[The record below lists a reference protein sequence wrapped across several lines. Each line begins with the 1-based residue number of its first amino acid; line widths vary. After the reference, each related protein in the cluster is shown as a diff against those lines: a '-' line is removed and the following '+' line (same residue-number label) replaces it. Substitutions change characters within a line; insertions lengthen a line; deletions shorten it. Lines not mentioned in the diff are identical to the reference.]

1 MGKYKIILREI
12 PEYVIDKSTITY
24 QVMFVSIFAL
34 VFINIYSPFNASSW
48 FEVGRIE
55 FFFYSSAFILFG
67 MLIIVVSKLIFF
79 LIAKRRKFTYL
90 LFGIWHVMEVVLL
103 AVTYLVVDLALLNSE
118 AELVERFTGL
128 LFITLLVLAIPYS
141 LSWLWISLKDKREK
155 LEVHTQD
162 TSQEFRERKMITFR
176 DETDK
181 LRFSIKSQD
190 ILYVEST
197 DNYVTVHTVEK
208 GKIKKIMLRNTMK
221 RLEKELEGT
230 LIQRCHRSYMVN
242 FENIKLVKLISTN
255 LYIYMDYADEIR
267 IPVSR
272 TYAEHVHEFLNRV
285 SL

>member
-1 MGKYKIILREI
+1 MKKVLGEI
-12 PEYVIDKSTITY
+12 PDYLKDKSTIIT

-34 VFINIYSPFNASSW
+34 VFINIYSPFNAATW

-55 FFFYSSAFILFG
+55 FFFYSSAFILSG
-67 MLIIVVSKLIFF
+67 MLIIVISKLIFV
-79 LIAKRRKFTYL
+79 LIADRVRISYL
-90 LFGIWHVMEVVLL
+90 TFGLWHLMEIILL
-103 AVTYLVVDLALLNSE
+103 AAAYLVVDLYFLKSG
-118 AELVERFTGL
+118 AELLERFTGL

-141 LSWLWISLKDKREK
+141 LSWLWLSLKDKRTT
-155 LEVHTQD
+155 LESLTEN
-162 TSQEFRERKMITFR
+162 TSQEFREKKMITFR
-176 DETDK
+176 DETEK
-181 LRFSIKSQD
+181 LRFSIKSRD

-197 DNYVTVHTVEK
+197 DNYVTIHTTEQ
-208 GKIKKIMLRNTMK
+208 GKLRKIMLRNTMK

-242 FENIKLVKLISTN
+242 FENIKLVKLISAN
-255 LYIYMDYADEIR
+255 LYIYMDFPEEIR

>member
-1 MGKYKIILREI
+1 MKYIFRDI
-12 PEYVIDKSTITY
+12 PEYLKDKSTIIT

-55 FFFYSSAFILFG
+55 FFFYSSAFILSG
-67 MLIIVVSKLIFF
+67 MLIIVLSKLIFF
-79 LIAKRRKFTYL
+79 LLLRRLRITYFI
-90 LFGIWHVMEVVLL
+90 FGLWNLMEIVLL
-103 AVTYLVVDLALLNSE
+103 AVAYLAVDLLLLKSG

-141 LSWLWISLKDKREK
+141 LSWLWLSLKDKRMK
-155 LEVHTQD
+155 LENLTQD
-162 TSQEFRERKMITFR
+162 TSLEFREKQMISFR
-176 DETDK
+176 DESEK
-181 LRFSIKSQD
+181 LRFSIKSRD

-197 DNYVTVHTVEK
+197 DNYVTVFTREEDK
-208 GKIKKIMLRNTMK
+208 MKKVMLRNTMK

-242 FENIKLVKLISTN
+242 FENIKLVKLISAN
-255 LYIYMDYADEIR
+255 LYIFMDFPEEIR

-285 SL
+285 SV

>member
-1 MGKYKIILREI
+1 LSPSLHWYSLI
-12 PEYVIDKSTITY
+12 
-24 QVMFVSIFAL
+24 SIR
-34 VFINIYSPFNASSW
+34 PFNASSW

-55 FFFYSSAFILFG
+55 FFFYSSAFILSG
-67 MLIIVVSKLIFF
+67 MLVIVLSKLIF
-79 LIAKRRKFTYL
+79 
-90 LFGIWHVMEVVLL
+90 VLL
-103 AVTYLVVDLALLNSE
+103 ARRIKVTYLVFGLWNLMEIVLLTSAYLVVDIILLKSG
-118 AELVERFTGL
+118 AELVERFTSL

-141 LSWLWISLKDKREK
+141 LSWLWLSLKDKRTK
-155 LEVHTQD
+155 LENLIEN
-162 TSQEFRERKMITFR
+162 TSLEFKEKKMISFR
-176 DETDK
+176 DEAEK
-181 LRFSIKSQD
+181 LRFSINSRD
-190 ILYVEST
+190 ILFIEST
-197 DNYVTVHTVEK
+197 DNYVTVQTIEK

-255 LYIYMDYADEIR
+255 LYIYMDFTEEIR

>member
-1 MGKYKIILREI
+1 MGKIKIILREI
-12 PEYVIDKSTITY
+12 PDYVIEKSTITS

-67 MLIIVVSKLIFF
+67 MLIIVISKLLFF
-79 LIAKRRKFTYL
+79 LIARRRKFTYL
-90 LFGIWHVMEVVLL
+90 LFGIWHVMEVLLL
-103 AVTYLVVDLALLNSE
+103 AVTYLVVDLVMLNSE
-118 AELVERFTGL
+118 AELVERFTSL

-155 LEVHTQD
+155 LEGHTQD
-162 TSQEFRERKMITFR
+162 TSLEFRERKMITFR

>member
-1 MGKYKIILREI
+1 MGKIKIILREI
-12 PEYVIDKSTITY
+12 PDYVIDKSTITS

-67 MLIIVVSKLIFF
+67 MLIIVISKLLFF
-79 LIAKRRKFTYL
+79 LIARRRKFTYL
-90 LFGIWHVMEVVLL
+90 LFGIWHVMEVLLL
-103 AVTYLVVDLALLNSE
+103 AVTYLVVDLVMLNSE
-118 AELVERFTGL
+118 AELVERFTSL

-155 LEVHTQD
+155 LEGHTQD
-162 TSQEFRERKMITFR
+162 TSTEFRERKMITFR

-255 LYIYMDYADEIR
+255 LYIYMDYVDEIR

>member
-12 PEYVIDKSTITY
+12 PEYLRDKSTITS

-103 AVTYLVVDLALLNSE
+103 AVTYLVVDLVMLNSE

-155 LEVHTQD
+155 LEGHTQD

-176 DETDK
+176 DETEK

-190 ILYVEST
+190 ILFVEST

-208 GKIKKIMLRNTMK
+208 GKIRKIMLRNTMK

-255 LYIYMDYADEIR
+255 LYIYMDHTEEIR

>member
-1 MGKYKIILREI
+1 MKILFREI
-12 PEYVIDKSTITY
+12 PDYLKDKSTIIT

-55 FFFYSSAFILFG
+55 FFFYSSAFILSG
-67 MLIIVVSKLIFF
+67 MLIIVLSKLIFV
-79 LIAKRRKFTYL
+79 LLAGRVRFTVL
-90 LFGIWHVMEVVLL
+90 LFGLWNLMEIVLL
-103 AVTYLVVDLALLNSE
+103 AAGYLVVDLILLKSG
-118 AELVERFTGL
+118 AELVERFMGL

-141 LSWLWISLKDKREK
+141 LSWLWLSLKDKRTK
-155 LEVHTQD
+155 LENLTEN
-162 TSQEFRERKMITFR
+162 TSQEFREKKMISFR
-176 DETDK
+176 DETEK
-181 LRFSIKSQD
+181 LRFSINSRD
-190 ILYVEST
+190 ILFVEST
-197 DNYVTVHTVEK
+197 DNYVTVYTIEK
-208 GKIKKIMLRNTMK
+208 GKTKKIMLRNTMK

-255 LYIYMDYADEIR
+255 LYIYMDFTEETR

>member
-1 MGKYKIILREI
+1 MKKVLREI
-12 PEYVIDKSTITY
+12 PDYLKDKYTIIT

-55 FFFYSSAFILFG
+55 FFFYSSAFILSG
-67 MLIIVVSKLIFF
+67 MLIIVISKLVFV
-79 LIAKRRKFTYL
+79 LIADRVRITYL
-90 LFGIWHVMEVVLL
+90 IFGLWHMLEIFLL
-103 AVTYLVVDLALLNSE
+103 AVAYLVVDLYLLKSG

-141 LSWLWISLKDKREK
+141 LSWLWLSLKDKRTT
-155 LEVHTQD
+155 LENLTEN
-162 TSQEFRERKMITFR
+162 TSQEFREKKMVTFR
-176 DETDK
+176 DETEK
-181 LRFSIKSQD
+181 LRFSIKSRD

-197 DNYVTVHTVEK
+197 DNYVTVHTNEE
-208 GKIKKIMLRNTMK
+208 GKLRKIMLRNTMK

-242 FENIKLVKLISTN
+242 FENIKLVKLISAN
-255 LYIYMDYADEIR
+255 LYIYMDFPEEIR

>member
-1 MGKYKIILREI
+1 MLREI
-12 PEYVIDKSTITY
+12 PDYLKDKSTLIT
-24 QVMFVSIFAL
+24 QVMFVSVFAL
-34 VFINIYSPFNASSW
+34 VFINLYSPFNASTW

-55 FFFYSSAFILFG
+55 FFFYSSAYILSG
-67 MLIIVVSKLIFF
+67 MLIIVLSKLLFVVVV
-79 LIAKRRKFTYL
+79 RRIRFTYL
-90 LFGIWHVMEVVLL
+90 HFAAWNLMEIILL
-103 AVTYLVVDLALLNSE
+103 AAAYLVVDLVLLESN

-141 LSWLWISLKDKREK
+141 ISWMWLSLKDKRVK
-155 LEVHTQD
+155 LENLTAD
-162 TSQEFRERKMITFR
+162 TSLEFKEKKMITFR
-176 DETDK
+176 DETEK
-181 LRFSIKSQD
+181 LRFSVKSQD
-190 ILYVEST
+190 ILFVEST
-197 DNYVTVHTVEK
+197 DNYVTVHTAEN
-208 GKIKKIMLRNTMK
+208 GKLKKIMLRNTMK

-255 LYIYMDYADEIR
+255 LYIYMDFPDEIR

>member
-1 MGKYKIILREI
+1 MGKYKILLREI
-12 PEYVIDKSTITY
+12 PEYVRDKSTITS

-103 AVTYLVVDLALLNSE
+103 AVTYLVVDLVLLNSE

-155 LEVHTQD
+155 LEGHTQD

>member
-1 MGKYKIILREI
+1 MKYLLREI
-12 PEYVIDKSTITY
+12 PDYLKDRSTIIT

-55 FFFYSSAFILFG
+55 FFFYSSAFILSG
-67 MLIIVVSKLIFF
+67 MLIIVLSKLIFI
-79 LIAKRRKFTYL
+79 LLAGRLKFTVL
-90 LFGIWHVMEVVLL
+90 LFGIWNLMEIVLL
-103 AVTYLVVDLALLNSE
+103 AAGYLVVDLILLKSG
-118 AELVERFTGL
+118 AELVERFLGL

-141 LSWLWISLKDKREK
+141 LSWLWLSLKDKRDK
-155 LEVHTQD
+155 LENLTEN
-162 TSQEFRERKMITFR
+162 TSVEFKEKKMISFR
-176 DETDK
+176 DETEK
-181 LRFSIKSQD
+181 LRFSIKSID
-190 ILYVEST
+190 ILFVEST
-197 DNYVTVHTVEK
+197 DNYVTVHTIEN
-208 GKIKKIMLRNTMK
+208 GKNKKIMLRNTMK

-242 FENIKLVKLISTN
+242 FENIKLVKLISAN
-255 LYIYMDYADEIR
+255 LYIYLDFSEEIR

>member
-1 MGKYKIILREI
+1 MGKIKIILREI
-12 PEYVIDKSTITY
+12 PDYVIDKSTITS

-67 MLIIVVSKLIFF
+67 MLIIVISKLIFF
-79 LIAKRRKFTYL
+79 LIARRRKFTYL
-90 LFGIWHVMEVVLL
+90 LFGIWHVMEVLLL
-103 AVTYLVVDLALLNSE
+103 AVTYLVVDLVMLNSE
-118 AELVERFTGL
+118 AELVERFISL

-155 LEVHTQD
+155 LEGHTQD

-208 GKIKKIMLRNTMK
+208 SKIKKIMLRNTMK

>member
-1 MGKYKIILREI
+1 MKILFGEI
-12 PEYVIDKSTITY
+12 PDYLKDKSTIIT

-67 MLIIVVSKLIFF
+67 MLVIVLSKLIFV
-79 LIAKRRKFTYL
+79 LLAGRIRFTYL
-90 LFGIWHVMEVVLL
+90 LFGLWNLMEIVLL
-103 AVTYLVVDLALLNSE
+103 AVVYLAVDLVLLKSG

-141 LSWLWISLKDKREK
+141 LSWLWLSLKDKRST
-155 LEVHTQD
+155 LENLTEN
-162 TSQEFRERKMITFR
+162 TSQEFRERKMVTFR
-176 DETDK
+176 DETEK
-181 LRFSIKSQD
+181 LRFSIKSRD
-190 ILYVEST
+190 ILFVEST
-197 DNYVTVHTVEK
+197 DNYVTVHTTEK
-208 GKIKKIMLRNTMK
+208 GMIKKIMLRNTMK

-255 LYIYMDYADEIR
+255 LYIYMDFPEEIR